1 MLQAIPLALA
11 TLSFATPGALA
22 DTPDDVTFDV
32 FRNGSPFGEHRVEFS
47 ERPDGRMEVEIE
59 IGLRVGFGPVT
70 VFRYEH
76 ESEEVWDG
84 GELVSLTASTLKDGD
99 RTRYALS
106 RDEAGRLISQDGWI
120 EDLVPSS
127 HWSGYMAGLP
137 AVLNTETGEPMDV
150 TIEDLGME
158 YLNPKEKC
166 CSLSAEWSE
175 EAGEDRF
182 QLTCEK
188 DHCHYREVSI
198 QGVGPVKATQ
208 NVAQSL
214 DHLHQ

>member
-150 TIEDLGME
+150 TIEDLGMDRIE
-158 YLNPKEKC
+158 TGSGLIDARRYRMTGSVTVDLWYD
-166 CSLSAEWSE
+166 AEGRWVGCAFSIR
-175 EAGEDRF
+175 D
-182 QLTCEK
+182 QNIV
-188 DHCHYREVSI
+188 YRLRD
-198 QGVGPVKATQ
+198 
-208 NVAQSL
+208 N
-214 DHLHQ
+214 